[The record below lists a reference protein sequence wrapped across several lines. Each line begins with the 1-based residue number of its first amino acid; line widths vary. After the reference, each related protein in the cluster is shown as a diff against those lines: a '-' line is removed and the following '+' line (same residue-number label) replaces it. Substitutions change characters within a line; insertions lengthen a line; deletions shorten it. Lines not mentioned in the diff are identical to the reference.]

1 MRIYELSGAPS
12 DGEIATKLL
21 RTIKPHAT
29 PVVVSAIDAASSLLA
44 TGGADGTVKI
54 WDIRGGYV
62 THTFHGHSGVV
73 SALHFFQVESAEEV
87 TTKSRKKAAEQRR
100 VDNGIAN
107 LATTTSYRLA
117 SGGEDGKIKIWDL
130 FKRKSAATLDAH
142 VSVVRSLTFSSV
154 RQLLLSGS
162 RDKTAL
168 LWDASTWKL
177 VSTTAVLET
186 LESVGFLADEDAF
199 FTAGETARLRIWET
213 TSGKELTEEQAT
225 GSELDAILDVLH
237 FSNLPFLLSVHA
249 DQTLK
254 LHSLA
259 PILNQSIASLKVRS
273 LPILRRISGNH
284 DEIIDLAYIGERR
297 DLLALA
303 TNSED
308 IRIISLATT
317 VEPHFAA
324 QSSQYFGADVAVLK
338 GHQEIIIT
346 IDTDWSGYWL
356 ATGAKDNTAKLWR
369 LDPEAD
375 SYTCYATFTGHAE
388 SIGAVAL
395 PNAVPPLGSKE
406 HQNPLECPPKFL
418 ITGSQDKTIKRWDIS
433 ATAKKVPR
441 AAYTRKAHDKDI
453 NAIETSFAS
462 QSPMFASASQ
472 DRTVRIWDVDSGE
485 AMGVLRGHKR
495 GVWSVAFSPPGLPGL
510 TTTSEGGG
518 ASTSRGMIVTGSGDK
533 TVRIW
538 SLTDYSCLRT
548 FEGHVNSVLKVIWL
562 PVSSDG
568 KDSRGVQVASAAG
581 DGLVKVWDAQSSECA
596 ATLDNHIDRVW
607 ALAVRPQIPGQGR
620 DRALGM
626 PQGEDGADN
635 VEDDASNRKSA
646 SSTLEL
652 VSGSA
657 DSTLTFWSD
666 TTAET
671 ALQATTQAT
680 ARIEQDQE
688 LQNHI
693 RANNYREA
701 IELALEL
708 NHPKRLLELFS
719 TVVNGPHAPGTLT
732 GNQDVDEVLADLS
745 NGQIWALLRRIR
757 DWNANGRTFHI
768 AQRVLYAMNCTYPK
782 ERLLSL
788 RRRKA
793 AAISNDDEELVN
805 AMSELSTKQ
814 RAQSKESVKDVL
826 DALKAYTDRHHS
838 RHEKTADERYVLM
851 WALQEMDDVN
861 GGLNG
866 TLGVTNGTAHDDVLM
881 LDDA

>member
-1 MRIYELSGAPS
+1 MRIYALRGAPS
-12 DGEIATKLL
+12 DGEITTKLL
-21 RTIKPHAT
+21 RTLKPHAT
-29 PVVVSAIDAASSLLA
+29 PVVVTAIDDASSLLA

-73 SALHFFQVESAEEV
+73 SALHFFQVESGEEV
-87 TTKSRKKAAEQRR
+87 SSKRKKKATQQRT
-100 VDNGIAN
+100 VDSEIAN
-107 LATTTSYRLA
+107 LTTITSYRLA

-130 FKRKSAATLDAH
+130 FKRKSVATLDAH
-142 VSVVRSLTFSSV
+142 VSVVRSLKFSSV
-154 RQLLLSGS
+154 RQILLSGS
-162 RDKTAL
+162 RDKTAM
-168 LWDASTWKL
+168 LWDANTWQL

-186 LESVGFLADEDAF
+186 IESVGFLSNEDAF
-199 FTAGETARLRIWET
+199 FTAGETARLRLWET
-213 TSGKELTEEQAT
+213 TSGRELTEEQTT

-237 FSNLPFLLSVHA
+237 FSTLPFLLSVHA

-254 LHSLA
+254 LHALE
-259 PILNQSIASLKVRS
+259 PILNRSIAGLSMRT

-284 DEIIDLAYIGERR
+284 DEIIDLAYIGEKR
-297 DLLALA
+297 DLLAIA

-308 IRIISLATT
+308 IRVISLSTRSGSIT
-317 VEPHFAA
+317 VA
-324 QSSQYFGADVAVLK
+324 QSSSYFGADVAVLK
-338 GHQEIIIT
+338 GHEEIIIT
-346 IDTDWSGYWL
+346 IDTDWSGHWL

-395 PNAVPPLGSKE
+395 PNATPSAGSKE
-406 HQNPLECPPKFL
+406 YQNPLDHPPKFL

-433 ATAKKVPR
+433 ASPGKVPR

-518 ASTSRGMIVTGSGDK
+518 ASTSRGMVVTGSGDK

-562 PVSSDG
+562 PLSSDG
-568 KDSRGVQVASAAG
+568 KDNRGVQVASAAG
-581 DGLVKVWDAQSSECA
+581 DGLVKVWDAQNSECA

-607 ALAVRPQIPGQGR
+607 ALAVRPRIS
-620 DRALGM
+620 LS
-626 PQGEDGADN
+626 EDGVDKA
-635 VEDDASNRKSA
+635 EDDTSDRN
-646 SSTLEL
+646 SSSRSLEL

-671 ALQATTQAT
+671 ALQATSQAT

-701 IELALEL
+701 IELALQL

-719 TVVNGPHAPGTLT
+719 TVINGPHAPGTLT

-745 NGQIWALLRRIR
+745 NGQIWALLKRIR

-782 ERLLSL
+782 ERFLSL
-788 RRRKA
+788 QRRKT
-793 AAISNDDEELVN
+793 AAISNDEEELVN

-826 DALKAYTDRHHS
+826 DALRAYTDRHHS
-838 RHEKTADERYVLM
+838 RHEKTADERFVLM

-861 GGLNG
+861 GGMNG
-866 TLGVTNGTAHDDVLM
+866 TLEVTTGVTHDDVLM
-881 LDDA
+881 LDEV